1 MLEKLI
7 NTALLGTDK
16 MTFDENQLPES
27 LRTILA
33 ENNEVDKETHFLRTI
48 SLVSLYEEAGRK
60 PQRFSG
66 EFSEEIKGE
75 NLQTASP
82 KMSGIL
88 NEILDIQYYFRND
101 LLELWLEKLI
111 ENQQIVSP
119 RVLVILLNQVESL
132 PKKFHPKI
140 LKVIGTR
147 GLFLLNYKTNKIN
160 EKPDDNEQIW
170 TEGRLAERR
179 EFFINLRKENPTKA
193 LELLESTWKQ
203 ESLNDKFAFLESIKN
218 NFQQSDS
225 IFLANI
231 LPEFAYKAKEKKTQ
245 KECRAIV
252 TGMLLGVP
260 ETQEYTR
267 TEEALNSYFVNEKAK
282 GVVAWALGKE
292 QKIIGLPET
301 EDDFWNVNFMLAN
314 YGFEPSPDAAIF
326 STNQRYWL
334 ACLLEIL
341 PFEFWSNHLERDLEN
356 TLQYFVS
363 ENFTVKLEGKKKAIL
378 LNALIRNAVWFRN
391 IDLAKALFKVTPL
404 YEQTPLLPIL
414 SIPDKE
420 QYLIDTKQLTN
431 LTILETCFGDWR
443 GTWSADF
450 STKIL
455 RECYASMIE
464 RNTFL
469 PERLGAMMAQCLHP
483 SSSNFLVNAK
493 VYPVSATPYYTNYWE
508 KHFVNSII
516 KTFEIKQKIAE
527 G

>member
-16 MTFDENQLPES
+16 MAFDENQLPES
-27 LRTILA
+27 LRTILS
-33 ENNEVDKETHFLRTI
+33 ENNGVDKETHFLRTI

-66 EFSEEIKGE
+66 EFSEEEKVE
-75 NLQTASP
+75 QLATAST

-119 RVLVILLNQVESL
+119 RALVILLNQIESL

-140 LKVIGTR
+140 LKVIGKR
-147 GLFLLNYKTNKIN
+147 GLYLLNFKTDKITFQN
-160 EKPDDNEQIW
+160 PENEQIW

-179 EFFINLRKENPTKA
+179 EFFINLRKKTPTKA
-193 LELLESTWKQ
+193 IESLESTWKQ

-218 NFQQSDS
+218 TFLASDS
-225 IFLANI
+225 TFLANI
-231 LPEFAYKAKEKKTQ
+231 LPEFAFKAKEKKTQ
-245 KECRAIV
+245 KECRTVAM
-252 TGMLLGVP
+252 GMLLGVP
-260 ETQEYTR
+260 ETQEYAR
-267 TEEALNSYFVNEKAK
+267 TEEALNNYLVNEKGK
-282 GVVAWALGKE
+282 GVVARALGKE
-292 QKIIGLPET
+292 QKIIRLPET
-301 EDDFWNVNFMLAN
+301 EDDFWNINFMLAN
-314 YGFEPSPDAAIF
+314 YGFDPSPDAAIF
-326 STNQRYWL
+326 NTNQRYWL
-334 ACLLEIL
+334 ACLIEVL
-341 PFEFWSNHLERDLEN
+341 PFEFWCKHLERDVET

-363 ENFTVKLEGKKKAIL
+363 EDFMVKLEGKKTAIL
-378 LNALIRNAVWFRN
+378 LNVLIGNAVRHQN
-391 IDLAKALFKVTPL
+391 IVLAKALFNITQVKDQV
-404 YEQTPLLPIL
+404 PLLPLL
-414 SIPDKE
+414 SIADKE

-431 LTILETCFGDWR
+431 LPILETCFGDWK
-443 GTWSADF
+443 GMWSVDF